1 MYRDEA
7 LSLLKAGR
15 IEEWN
20 RRRLGGEETPSLEHC
35 DLSGAILGG
44 ANLSRANLSRADL
57 SRADLRQA
65 KLHRARLRGANLRGA
80 NLRGTILNGVDFI
93 ETDLSEA
100 DLSDT
105 ILFRA
110 RIIRC
115 QLANAVFENAE
126 VTDCQVHHTRGRPI
140 LPGILRM
147 SDGSTL
153 TGEDARNFF
162 NPPATVEVYLSA
174 VLTDQEVGLY
184 HFHLGEVQHRS
195 VGTDVHLVGRYYKA
209 GGTALRFQAPTYEQI
224 YQVLPTLL
232 APFRLNRAVDWCET
246 LQHLPGQERG
256 QVLTELARIEAADP
270 QGIWHFADRLA
281 EGFGNFPNAKIVQIR
296 DGRHLAVRIDI
307 ATNQAMAR
315 KLAAKPNRSLPRSEQ
330 KNEFP
335 RSEQRNDF
343 HFTGSS
349 VHVSFLEDRSMSV
362 DNKAGGNIVSNIGEG
377 NILSTGD
384 VVFQQV
390 WNELGGS
397 IDLPRLADD
406 LIKLRAALQQEAT
419 EPDHDVAIGNVSMA
433 AKAAK
438 EGNGPKALQYLKAA
452 GRWALDTA
460 TKLAVSVASD
470 ALTKAIGVAKP

>member
-1 MYRDEA
+1 MPEIF
-7 LSLLKAGR
+7 S
-15 IEEWN
+15 
-20 RRRLGGEETPSLEHC
+20 
-35 DLSGAILGG
+35 
-44 ANLSRANLSRADL
+44 
-57 SRADLRQA
+57 
-65 KLHRARLRGANLRGA
+65 
-80 NLRGTILNGVDFI
+80 
-93 ETDLSEA
+93 
-100 DLSDT
+100 
-105 ILFRA
+105 
-110 RIIRC
+110 
-115 QLANAVFENAE
+115 
-126 VTDCQVHHTRGRPI
+126 TRP
-140 LPGILRM
+140 
-147 SDGSTL
+147 
-153 TGEDARNFF
+153 
-162 NPPATVEVYLSA
+162 
-174 VLTDQEVGLY
+174 VGLY